1 MKIRIFLLKTMV
13 LLIGLA
19 LPHLPKGKDSK
30 SQFVAL
36 NKGHSLSIPPGRL
49 LAGPKYRPI
58 IPPTNVMANPLIR
71 PKQDADYCMHLRPYL
86 GERISEVT

>member
-1 MKIRIFLLKTMV
+1 MKIRIFPLFPMA

-19 LPHLPKGKDSK
+19 FPHLPKGKDSI

-36 NKGHSLSIPPGRL
+36 NKESFPLPPGRFF
-49 LAGPKYRPI
+49 AGPKYRPI

-71 PKQDADYCMHLRPYL
+71 PKQDAAYCMHLKPYL
-86 GERISEVT
+86 DRKITDVA